1 MSLTDPI
8 ADMLARMRNA
18 SMIRRKDISLPSSKL
33 KIEIAKILKE
43 EGFIK
48 NYKVIEDDK
57 QGILNISLK
66 YTDANQSV
74 ITGTRRVSKP
84 GCRIYC
90 TRDAVPKVLDGLG
103 VAVISTSRGLAT
115 GRKCAEWGVGGE
127 VLCTIW

>member
-1 MSLTDPI
+1 
-8 ADMLARMRNA
+8 MLARMRNA